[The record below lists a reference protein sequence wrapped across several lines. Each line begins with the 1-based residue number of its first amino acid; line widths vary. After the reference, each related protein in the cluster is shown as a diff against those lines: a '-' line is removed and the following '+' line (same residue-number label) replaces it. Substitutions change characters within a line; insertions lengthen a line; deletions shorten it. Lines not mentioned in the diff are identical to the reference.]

1 VIGDRAAS
9 QPAVLDRAAPA
20 DRLRALLRQHFAVS
34 FAGFFLLLAAWAL
47 AAPYSGTPD
56 EREHLLRA
64 ASVVTGQIV
73 PPAYPGN
80 PLVNAVTVP
89 GSLDRAACW
98 QFHPELPASC
108 AGEPGGDST
117 PLVVADAAGRYNPVY
132 YAVVGWPLA
141 LSPNWTGILLARLVS
156 SALCAAMLAA
166 AFSTAMRHSRGR
178 LAALG
183 ITIATTPMV
192 AQMGGAINP
201 NGLEIAS
208 GVALFAAAMPL
219 VDALRAQRPQVS
231 AGAGQHR
238 LLPAR
243 YPDSQP
249 ELTRLLAQVG
259 IAALALALLRAAG
272 PLWLL
277 VSLLAVCAPFQWR
290 LVRQL
295 WAWRAAR
302 WWGLAIGLAAAA
314 GVAWTEVVGTAQFGD
329 YTDGTRYAPS
339 QALWWAVTIW
349 PKYLDQ
355 AVGVMSWL
363 DTNLPTPV
371 YVVWEVAAGALVLVA
386 LVATDRAGRW
396 RLAAVGTAAFV
407 VPTIAMLS
415 VINSSGAFSQGRY
428 FLPVL
433 VGLPIAAAF
442 LLAAALPPSAALRR
456 AVRIGAAVLL
466 PVQVGSLAYTMVRWQ
481 RGLTPEPGLGQL
493 NPLGGTW
500 HPPLGSVVPLL
511 AAMLGAAVIGSL
523 LWRRV
528 AVEAA
533 AGSEGPGS
541 AQIHEQVAELQREG
555 DHDRGALEG
564 LPTQQARRHHEEHGD
579 VEQVPGHS

>member
-1 VIGDRAAS
+1 VFAPVPRAAR
-9 QPAVLDRAAPA
+9 VLRRPFVA
-20 DRLRALLRQHFAVS
+20 S
-34 FAGFFLLLAAWAL
+34 FAGFFLLLAAWSL
-47 AAPYSGTPD
+47 ASPYSGTPD

-64 ASVVTGQIV
+64 ESVVTGQIV
-73 PPAYPGN
+73 PPAWPDN

-89 GSLDRAACW
+89 GSLDRGPCW

-108 AGEPGGDST
+108 AGEPGGNSA
-117 PLVVADAAGRYNPVY
+117 PVVVADAAGRYNPVY

-141 LSPNWTGILLARLVS
+141 LAPDWTGILLARLLS

-183 ITIATTPMV
+183 ITIAATPMV

-208 GVALFAAAMPL
+208 GVALFAAALPL
-219 VDALRAQRPQVS
+219 VDALRAQRLQVS
-231 AGAGQHR
+231 TGAGQHR

-243 YPDSQP
+243 YPDMPP
-249 ELTRLLAQVG
+249 ELTGLLSQVG

-277 VSLLAVCAPFQWR
+277 VSLVAVCVPFQWR

-302 WWGLAIGLAAAA
+302 WWGLAIALAAA
-314 GVAWTEVVGTAQFGD
+314 GGLAWTELVGTAQFGD
-329 YTDGTRYAPS
+329 YTEGTRYAPT
-339 QALWWAVTIW
+339 QALWWALTIW
-349 PKYLDQ
+349 PKYLDE

-371 YVVWEVAAGALVLVA
+371 YVIWEVAAGALVLVA

-407 VPTIAMLS
+407 VPTVAMLS
-415 VINSSGAFSQGRY
+415 VINSSGAFAQGRY

-433 VGLPIAAAF
+433 VGLPISAAF

-456 AVRIGAAVLL
+456 AVRIVAAVLL
-466 PVQVGSLAYTMVRWQ
+466 PLQVGSLAYTMVRWQ
-481 RGLTPEPGLGQL
+481 RGIAPEPGLGQL
-493 NPLGGTW
+493 NPLGGAW

-511 AAMLGAAVIGSL
+511 AAVLGAAVIGSL

-528 AVEAA
+528 AIDAA
-533 AGSEGPGS
+533 AGSEGPG
-541 AQIHEQVAELQREG
+541 ATQVHEQVAELQREG
-555 DHDRGALEG
+555 DHDRGALDR